1 MAKTERSP
9 IVTVDGLHKSYTD
22 RKRVV
27 EAVKGVSFTI
37 REGEFYTLL
46 GPSGCGKTTTMRC
59 VAGLEHTTRG
69 AISVHGKLVSSA
81 EKNVFV
87 PPNKRDIGMV
97 FQSYAIWPHMTV
109 FQNVAFPL
117 GAAGIRSGSKEMRDR
132 VAEALAIV
140 ELDAYADRFA
150 TQLSGGQQ
158 QRLALA
164 RALVRRPAL
173 LLLDEPLS
181 NLDARLRDTM
191 RSELRSIQRRLG
203 ITTLYVT
210 HDQTEAL
217 SMSSRI
223 AVMQNGEIV
232 QEATPREL
240 YEAPSNAFVAEFL
253 GVSNRIPC
261 TVSEIDAASAYAV
274 ETSFGL
280 VRLTSSA
287 GVERGSKAVV
297 AIRPEHLR
305 LHRGTESMPNS
316 FAARI
321 ASIAY
326 FGEQSECQVEVSG
339 VTLRVRVPSNTEFV
353 RGDEV
358 RLEMPIPAC
367 RLIAD

>member
-1 MAKTERSP
+1 MVNSEQNLT
-9 IVTVDGLHKSYTD
+9 VTVDGLHKSYIAQG
-22 RKRVV
+22 RPVA
-27 EAVKGVSFTI
+27 AVRGVSFNI

-59 VAGLEHTTRG
+59 IAGLEHSTQG
-69 AISVHGKLVSSA
+69 EIWVQGKLVSSA
-81 EKNVFV
+81 AKNIFV

-117 GAAGIRSGSKEMRDR
+117 NVAGIKTNSKEMRDR
-132 VAEALAIV
+132 VEEALALV
-140 ELDAYADRFA
+140 ELEGYGDRFA

-164 RALVRRPAL
+164 RAIVRRPAL

-191 RSELRSIQRRLG
+191 RTELRALQRRLG

-223 AVMQNGEIV
+223 AVMENGEIV

-240 YEAPSNAFVAEFL
+240 YGAPSNAFVAEFL
-253 GVSNRIPC
+253 GVSNSIPC
-261 TVSEIDAASAYAV
+261 TVTEIGSECAV
-274 ETSFGL
+274 ETSFGR
-280 VRLTSSA
+280 VRVTSSGGTNA
-287 GVERGSKAVV
+287 GATGVV

-305 LHRGTESMPNS
+305 IHRSGGVANG

-321 ASIAY
+321 QSISF
-326 FGEQSECQVEVSG
+326 FGEQSECRVEVNG
-339 VTLRVRVPSNTEFV
+339 MVLRARVPSDTEFAG
-353 RGDEV
+353 GDDV
-358 RLEMPIPAC
+358 WLELPQPSC